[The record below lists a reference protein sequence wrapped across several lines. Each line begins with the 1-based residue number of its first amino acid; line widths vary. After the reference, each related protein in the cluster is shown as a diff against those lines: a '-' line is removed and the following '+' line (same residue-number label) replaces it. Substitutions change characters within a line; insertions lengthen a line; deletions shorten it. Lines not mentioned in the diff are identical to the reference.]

1 MTYPQQGP
9 YGQQANP
16 TGYAYPAAPPPQK
29 KPLWKKWWFWLIAV
43 VAVIALFAVGIYAI
57 LKSAAHADRQAA
69 LDACEQGI
77 IDRAKY
83 PGGVSFPEEIDIWTT
98 ASLTDINRTYR
109 AYGDV
114 DFPNGYG
121 TPVREYYACTITVDS
136 GEVVDATVHVNDAK

>member
-1 MTYPQQGP
+1 M
-9 YGQQANP
+9 
-16 TGYAYPAAPPPQK
+16 
-29 KPLWKKWWFWLIAV
+29 WKKWWFWV
-43 VAVIALFAVGIYAI
+43 VTVLAVIALFAVGIYAI
-57 LKSAAHADRQAA
+57 LKSAAYADQQTA
-69 LDACEQGI
+69 LEACEQGV

-121 TPVREYYACTITVDS
+121 TPVRESYSCAITVNS
-136 GEVVDATVHVNDAK
+136 GEVVNTVIHVQEAK